1 MDTLAKTKKEELE
14 LFNLFEKNNGRH
26 IDLRYVNCN

>member
-1 MDTLAKTKKEELE
+1 MDTLAKTKMEELE

-26 IDLRYVNCN
+26 IDFR